1 MLVWRGITIL
11 PLVQQNWTNYEISMP
26 SEWCVCVGLVHRYFL
41 VVDGAATIKMQHVND
56 EPNKRA
62 SKKRKKVSFAEI
74 WVNFIKNLSFN

>member
-1 MLVWRGITIL
+1 M
-11 PLVQQNWTNYEISMP
+11 
-26 SEWCVCVGLVHRYFL
+26 CVGLVHRYFL

-74 WVNFIKNLSFN
+74 